1 MESLT
6 MRTIGETKGGG
17 RLGRRTVAPLG
28 AAALFTLGIG
38 VSTLPIGASAQ
49 SASNSRL
56 TLQSGS
62 YAGKALVSKDAFGKP
77 CADVEAASKA
87 RVSNPNVFE
96 HIVSVQNRCLKP
108 LKLRFCY
115 FGSDRCTDLD
125 LPGLKRKD
133 LVLGVYPGL
142 KTFRYSWTEIR

>member
-1 MESLT
+1 
-6 MRTIGETKGGG
+6 MRSFREKGRG
-17 RLGRRTVAPLG
+17 RSWKRRTASLVGG
-28 AAALFTLGIG
+28 AALIMLGIG
-38 VSTLPIGASAQ
+38 PSAVPNDARAQ
-49 SASNSRL
+49 SASSSRL

-62 YAGKALVSKDAFGKP
+62 YAGKAQVSKDAFGKP

-87 RVSNPNVFE
+87 RMSNPNIFD
-96 HIVSVQNRCLKP
+96 HMISVENRCLKP

-115 FGSDRCTDLD
+115 FGSDRCTDVD

-142 KTFRYSWTEIR
+142 KTFRYSWTEVR